1 MTKQSENTNEEV
13 HLPLNTIGKIAKS
26 VGVARMGNPARIMF
40 RDYLEQYAKLL
51 AKECIV
57 VANDSKRTTVQDI
70 DIPLAASVVNK
81 KLCESE

>member
-1 MTKQSENTNEEV
+1 MTKQSETMEEV

-26 VGVARMGNPARIMF
+26 VGVARMGTPARIMF

-51 AKECIV
+51 AKECII

-70 DIPLAASVVNK
+70 DVPLAASVVNK